1 MIASAARACALG
13 FGVYTRS
20 MPADFFSDISDQHT
34 PPQFRYFDGSSW
46 KPGTGGKTTDVVS
59 PIDGSVVGTIPVLT
73 HEEIDHVMAAA
84 KDAQSAWE
92 ATPLNKRVGIV
103 HLAADW
109 IRHHQDYLIALLV
122 REVGKSAE
130 EAKGEI
136 VRTADLIDY
145 FADEVQSMRGVTLD
159 SDNFPG
165 FEKGRIAMIE
175 RVAYGTVLAIAPF
188 NYPVNLTASKIAP
201 ALLMGN
207 SVVVKPPTQ
216 GGISALHLVRVFEK
230 AGVPPGVIGTV
241 TGGGDAI
248 GEYIVSHPSVS
259 MVAFTGNSDTGV
271 SIAGKAA
278 MKPLLF
284 ECGGNNPVVV
294 MPDAD
299 MQSAAR
305 EIIKGAFAYS
315 GQRCTGIKYVLTT
328 PAIREQLVSLIVKTM
343 PEMVK
348 AGDPRS
354 PETKLVGPVI
364 SEAAAR
370 HIEEAIDMSVKN
382 GATVVTGGTRD
393 KTMIEPTVLTNVI
406 PSMPIIAKETFGPVV
421 SFVDVA
427 SFDEAAA
434 IINRSSYGLQASVFT
449 RDEGAGLVFGKKL
462 NVGSVQVNGSPQRGP
477 DHFPFLGVKRSGVGV
492 QGVRYSLE
500 AMSRLRPIVLNK
512 PQ

>member
-1 MIASAARACALG
+1 
-13 FGVYTRS
+13 
-20 MPADFFSDISDQHT
+20 MPAEFFSEISNQQT
-34 PPQFRYFDGSSW
+34 PPQYFYFDGTSW
-46 KPGTGGKTTDVVS
+46 KPGASGKAAEVIS
-59 PIDGSVVGTIPVLT
+59 PIDGSLVGTIPILT
-73 HEEIDHVMAAA
+73 QDEIDRVMNAAA
-84 KDAQSAWE
+84 GAQSAWE

-109 IRHHQDYLIALLV
+109 IRHYQEYLIALLV

-145 FADEVQSMRGVTLD
+145 FADEVQSIQGMTLD

-216 GGISALHLVRVFEK
+216 GGISALHLVRMFQK
-230 AGVPPGVIGTV
+230 AGVPAGVISTV
-241 TGGGDAI
+241 TGNGEIIGD
-248 GEYIVSHPSVS
+248 YVVSHPKIS

-271 SIAGKAA
+271 AIAGKSA

-299 MQSAAR
+299 LNVAAR

-328 PAIREQLVSLIVKTM
+328 PVIREQLVALVLKTI
-343 PEMVK
+343 PEMVHPW
-348 AGDPRS
+348 DQMS

-364 SEAAAR
+364 SEAAANR
-370 HIEEAIDMSVKN
+370 IEEDIKM
-382 GATVVTGGTRD
+382 
-393 KTMIEPTVLTNVI
+393 
-406 PSMPIIAKETFGPVV
+406 
-421 SFVDVA
+421 
-427 SFDEAAA
+427 
-434 IINRSSYGLQASVFT
+434 
-449 RDEGAGLVFGKKL
+449 
-462 NVGSVQVNGSPQRGP
+462 
-477 DHFPFLGVKRSGVGV
+477 
-492 QGVRYSLE
+492 
-500 AMSRLRPIVLNK
+500 
-512 PQ
+512 

>member
-1 MIASAARACALG
+1 
-13 FGVYTRS
+13 
-20 MPADFFSDISDQHT
+20 MPADFFEPISDHKT
-34 PPQFRYFDGSSW
+34 PPNYLSFDGTNW
-46 KPGTGGKTTDVVS
+46 KPSDSGKTVPVVS
-59 PIDGSVVGTIPVLT
+59 PIDASIVGTIPVMT
-73 HEEIDHVMAAA
+73 PTEIDRTVKIAN
-84 KDAQSAWE
+84 DAQRAWE

-109 IRHHQDYLIALLV
+109 IRHLQEYLIALLV
-122 REVGKSAE
+122 REIGKSAD

-145 FADEVQSMRGVTLD
+145 FADEAQSIQGTSLD

-175 RVAYGTVLAIAPF
+175 RVAHGTVLAIAPF

-207 SVVVKPPTQ
+207 SVVVKPPTM
-216 GGISALHLVRVFEK
+216 GGISALHLVRIFEK
-230 AGVPPGVIGTV
+230 AGVPSGVVTTV
-241 TGGGDAI
+241 TGTGEVVGDH
-248 GEYIVSHPSVS
+248 IVPHPGVS

-271 SIAGKAA
+271 AIAGKAA

-299 MQSAAR
+299 LPSTAR

-328 PAIREQLVSLIVKTM
+328 SAIREALVALIVKTM
-343 PEMVK
+343 PDMVK

-364 SEAAAR
+364 SEDAAKK
-370 HIEEAIDMSVKN
+370 IEDAITSSVKN
-382 GATVVTGGTRD
+382 GAKLVVGGKRSGA
-393 KTMIEPTVLTNVI
+393 MVEPTILTNVI

-421 SFVDVA
+421 SFVDVT
-427 SFDEAAA
+427 SFDEAAS
-434 IINRSSYGLQASVFT
+434 IINASSYGLQASVFT
-449 RDEGAGLVFGKKL
+449 KDEGSGLVFAKKL
-462 NVGSVQVNGSPQRGP
+462 NVGTVQVNGSPQRGP

-500 AMSRLRPIVLNK
+500 AMSRLHSVVLNK

>member
-1 MIASAARACALG
+1 
-13 FGVYTRS
+13 
-20 MPADFFSDISDQHT
+20 MPADFFADISNQQT
-34 PPQFRYFDGSSW
+34 PPGFHYFDGSSW
-46 KPGTGGKTTDVVS
+46 KPGMSGKTADVIS
-59 PIDGSVVGTIPVLT
+59 PIDGSLVGTMPILT
-73 HEEIDHVMAAA
+73 HEEIDQVMRTASAS
-84 KDAQSAWE
+84 QSAWE

-109 IRHHQDYLIALLV
+109 IRHYQDYLIALLV

-136 VRTADLIDY
+136 ARTADLIDY
-145 FADEVQSMRGVTLD
+145 FADEVQSIEGNTLD

-188 NYPVNLTASKIAP
+188 NYPVNLSASKIAP

-216 GGISALHLVRVFEK
+216 GGISALHLVRIFEK
-230 AGVPPGVIGTV
+230 AGVPAGVITTV
-241 TGGGDAI
+241 TGTGEEIGD
-248 GEYIVSHPSVS
+248 YIVSHPNVS

-271 SIAGKAA
+271 AIAGKAA

-299 MQSAAR
+299 MNVAAR

-328 PAIREQLVSLIVKTM
+328 PAIREQLVNQVMKTM
-343 PEMVK
+343 PEMVHP
-348 AGDPRS
+348 GDPRN

-364 SEAAAR
+364 SEAAAIR
-370 HIEEAIDMSVKN
+370 IEEAIGSSVKN
-382 GATVVTGGTRD
+382 GATVVTGGKRD
-393 KTMIEPTVLTNVI
+393 KAMIEPTVLTGVL

-427 SFDEAAA
+427 SFDEAIA
-434 IINRSSYGLQASVFT
+434 IINRSAYGLQASVFT
-449 RDEGAGLVFGKKL
+449 RDEGSGLVFAKKL
-462 NVGSVQVNGSPQRGP
+462 NVGTVQINGSPQRGP